1 MPLSRFFRPT
11 RPYSVVALDAIGVP
25 ERPRNFMIDL
35 GAAEADVAQ
44 QPVVEFAEMAAL
56 TGVIEPGEYLI
67 EEARDEAAVGLRP
80 RGTHE
85 VGTRFVTRI
94 VPIHLAFS
102 SIRNVRLS
110 QLPP

>member
-11 RPYSVVALDAIGVP
+11 RPYLIVALDAITLP

-67 EEARDEAAVGLRP
+67 EEARDKAAIGLGP

-85 VGTRFVTRI
+85 IRTRFVVRI
-94 VPIHLAFS
+94 VPIHLTFS
-102 SIRNVRLS
+102 SIKNVRLS